1 MRLTGRSWRPI
12 PKRDSV
18 KERASRSPAGP
29 QHRGLNQTHG
39 RKADPLG
46 VRYGGKADIC
56 RLPQR
61 SQTCGKTIKGA
72 MIIGHEFRRQAK
84 LCI

>member
-1 MRLTGRSWRPI
+1 MLGAW
-12 PKRDSV
+12 
-18 KERASRSPAGP
+18 ASR
-29 QHRGLNQTHG
+29 
-39 RKADPLG
+39 RKADADRVRLG
-46 VRYGGKADIC
+46 WKADIC